1 MKMNRENREALKEF
15 LSGGRF
21 VFGFVVLNVCFVAFV
36 LNYAANWLEAQP
48 TPQEQRFKVVDRYE
62 NRCDVVQYNPNG
74 SARYS
79 YFLDCK

>member
-1 MKMNRENREALKEF
+1 MNRENREALKEF

-21 VFGFVVLNVCFVAFV
+21 VFGFVVFVFVVAFI
-36 LNYAANWLEAQP
+36 LNCAANWLEAQP

-62 NRCDVVQYNPNG
+62 NRCDVVQYNPDG